1 MNATPIQTTPSL
13 FLRAAWGEDTPRA
26 PLWLMRQAGRYLPEY
41 RAIKERA
48 SFWEMVRTPELAAE
62 VTLQPLRRF
71 PLDAAILFSDIM
83 TPLPA
88 MGVAV
93 AFNPGPVVAEPLRS
107 PAQIEALRL
116 PEAAE
121 VAPFVAEAIRLVR
134 RELQGRETVLIGFG
148 GAPLTLATY
157 LVQGAGSK
165 DYEVFRAFLRQEPA
179 LAHRLLEKLTELTLR
194 YLRMQVE
201 AGAQAI
207 QLFDSWAGLHDPQT
221 YRTFGLPYN
230 RRVLEGLGGLGVP
243 PHLPGGG
250 RQPPLPPHRRA
261 ALRGGERGL
270 ADEPGSGSGL
280 FPKPHPA
287 GQPRPGG
294 ALGPASGHRPGD
306 PEGASG
312 RAGRPPHLQPGA
324 RGNPHHAPRTRSPS
338 GGGGTAVQPLAGGV
352 CMSEKEAREYKE
364 KETRRIGG
372 TRRPGG
378 SGEPQG
384 PRPGQ
389 AAVHELRLFQT
400 RPSLS
405 PAEPGVH

>member
-1 MNATPIQTTPSL
+1 VNATPIQTTPSL

-243 PHLPGGG
+243 
-250 RQPPLPPHRRA
+250 RIY
-261 ALRGGERGL
+261 L
-270 ADEPGSGSGL
+270 AV
-280 FPKPHPA
+280 
-287 GQPRPGG
+287 
-294 ALGPASGHRPGD
+294 
-306 PEGASG
+306 GASHLYPLIAELPCEVVSVDWRMSLDQVRG
-312 RAGRPPHLQPGA
+312 FFPNHTLQGNLDPAVLLAPPAVIAQETRKVLRAGRGGPHIFNLGHGVIRTTPPEHVAHLVEV
-324 RGNPHHAPRTRSPS
+324 
-338 GGGGTAVQPLAGGV
+338 VQQFNRWQEESA
-352 CMSEKEAREYKE
+352 
-364 KETRRIGG
+364 
-372 TRRPGG
+372 
-378 SGEPQG
+378 
-384 PRPGQ
+384 
-389 AAVHELRLFQT
+389 
-400 RPSLS
+400 
-405 PAEPGVH
+405 